1 MPIKL
6 CYIECNAGKLLDLK
20 KQSCIK
26 HLELFFYN
34 SNCKEEL
41 HFFEMRAKF
50 GMLTTA
56 LEQTCS

>member
-1 MPIKL
+1 M
-6 CYIECNAGKLLDLK
+6 ECNAGKLLDLK

-41 HFFEMRAKF
+41 QIFEMRAKF